1 MVEYGAPNAGVG
13 GSSPSP
19 PAKNSE
25 YENMINPFRFIQSV
39 KQEAF
44 KVTWPT
50 KKDVLLGSMMVFVLA
65 TIAAIFFLLLDQIYK
80 FLLDLILTINI

>member
-13 GSSPSP
+13 GSSPST
-19 PAKNSE
+19 PANNRNKK
-25 YENMINPFRFIQSV
+25 MFNPLRFIQSV

-50 KKDVLLGSMMVFVLA
+50 RKDVLVGSLMVFVLA
-65 TIAAIFFLLLDQIYK
+65 TLAAIFFLLLDQIYK